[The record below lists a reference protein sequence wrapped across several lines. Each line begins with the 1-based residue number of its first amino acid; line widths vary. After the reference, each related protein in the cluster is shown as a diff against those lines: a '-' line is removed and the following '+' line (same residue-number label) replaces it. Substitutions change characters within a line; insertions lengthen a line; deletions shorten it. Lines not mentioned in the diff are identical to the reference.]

1 MAVSK
6 CPYEDAL
13 LGALWDKLGHLTRT
27 DKEQRVKKRLNL
39 VVIGSGR
46 KCTDLLDRFEK
57 RVFESIRARIVAI
70 VDTGEE
76 ASAVAQA
83 EDRGVFVT
91 RDLRKVLQRKDVDL
105 IINLADDKGISK
117 MVLQEKGKQVVFLDD
132 GAAQLLGELVVAE
145 GLLDRT
151 RGELARMT
159 TLYEAV
165 INAFFHEDVMLIGRD
180 YGILDINDTL
190 LKKMGLTRA
199 SALGLH
205 CYELSHDRDKPCDGK
220 EHPCPLMECLGTGRA
235 SQATH
240 VHRDKEDN
248 PRYYSISCYPIFS
261 NHAVQGVIEIS
272 KDITKDILLQR
283 RLVEQQ
289 KLASVGQLAAGV
301 AHEINNPLTTILTT
315 ALLIQE
321 ETDREDP
328 NYNELET
335 IANETLRC
343 RKIVTSLLDFA
354 RQSKPAKAFHDIN
367 QVVRDSMAL
376 TRKQAA
382 FKDVTFEAVLSEPLP
397 LVEID
402 KDQIQQCLINLAI
415 NAIEATDP
423 GGKIRFA
430 SRLVPEK
437 EGVEI
442 TVSDTGGGIPK
453 NALDRIFE
461 PFFTSKEGGT
471 GLGLA
476 ITHGILEQHDG
487 TIDLES
493 KEGEGTTFRIH
504 LPLRRGERDA

>member
-1 MAVSK
+1 MRFQMM
-6 CPYEDAL
+6 
-13 LGALWDKLGHLTRT
+13 WDERGPSTRIY
-27 DKEQRVKKRLNL
+27 KEQRVKKRLNIA
-39 VVIGSGR
+39 VIGSGP
-46 KCTDLLDRFEK
+46 KCRDLLERFEK
-57 RVFESIRARIVAI
+57 RVFETLHPAIVAI

-76 ASAVAQA
+76 ASDMTHA
-83 EDRGVFVT
+83 EDHGVFVT
-91 RDLRKVLQRKDVDL
+91 RDLRKVLQRKDIDL
-105 IINLADDKGISK
+105 IVSLTDDKGVSK

-132 GAAQLLGELVVAE
+132 GAAQLLGEIVVAD
-145 GLLDRT
+145 GLLDRA
-151 RGELARMT
+151 REELGRMT

-199 SALGLH
+199 SALGMH

-235 SQATH
+235 SRATH

-261 NHAVQGVIEIS
+261 NHTVQGVIEIS
-272 KDITKDILLQR
+272 KDITNDILLQK

-328 NYNELET
+328 NYRELEI
-335 IANETLRC
+335 IAKETLRC

-354 RQSKPAKAFHDIN
+354 RQSKPAKALYDIN

-382 FKDVTFEAVLSEPLP
+382 FKDVAFEAVLSEPLP

-415 NAIEATDP
+415 NGIEASDP

-437 EGVEI
+437 QVVEI
-442 TVSDTGGGIPK
+442 TVSDTGGGIPEQ
-453 NALDRIFE
+453 ALDRIFD
-461 PFFTSKEGGT
+461 PFFTSKETGT

-476 ITHGILEQHDG
+476 ITHGIIEQHDG
-487 TIDLES
+487 SIDVES
-493 KEGEGTTFRIH
+493 KVGEGTTFRIH
-504 LPLRRGERDA
+504 LPLRKGDRDA

>member
-1 MAVSK
+1 
-6 CPYEDAL
+6 
-13 LGALWDKLGHLTRT
+13 
-27 DKEQRVKKRLNL
+27 VKKIVNIA
-39 VVIGSGR
+39 VIGGGP
-46 KCTDLLDRFEK
+46 KCRDLLERFEK
-57 RVFESIRARIVAI
+57 RVFETLHPAIVAI

-76 ASAVAQA
+76 ASAVTHA
-83 EDRGVFVT
+83 EEHGVFVT
-91 RDLRKVLQRKDVDL
+91 RDLHEVLHRKDIDL
-105 IINLADDKGISK
+105 IINLTRDKGISK
-117 MVLQEKGKQVVFLDD
+117 TVLQEKGKQVLFLDD
-132 GAAQLLGELVVAE
+132 EAAQLLGELVLAD

-151 RGELARMT
+151 REELARMRN
-159 TLYEAV
+159 LYEAV

-180 YGILDINDTL
+180 YSILDINDTL

-199 SALGLH
+199 SALGMH

-220 EHPCPLMECLGTGRA
+220 EHPCPLMECLGNGKA
-235 SQATH
+235 SRATH

-261 NHAVQGVIEIS
+261 NQEAQGAIEIS
-272 KDITKDILLQR
+272 KDITKDILLQK

-321 ETDREDP
+321 EMDPEDP
-328 NYNELET
+328 YYHDLET

-354 RQSKPAKAFHDIN
+354 RQSKPAKALHDVN
-367 QVVRDSMAL
+367 KVVRESMAL

-382 FKDVTFEAVLSEPLP
+382 FKDVVFEALLSEPLP
-397 LVEID
+397 LVDID

-415 NAIEATDP
+415 NGIEATDP

-437 EGVEI
+437 EAVEI
-442 TVSDTGGGIPK
+442 TVSDTGRGIPES
-453 NALDRIFE
+453 ALDRIFE
-461 PFFTSKEGGT
+461 PFFTSKESGT

-476 ITHGILEQHDG
+476 ITHGIIEQHG
-487 TIDLES
+487 GSIDVES

-504 LPLRRGERDA
+504 LPIRKGDEDAR

>member
-1 MAVSK
+1 
-6 CPYEDAL
+6 
-13 LGALWDKLGHLTRT
+13 
-27 DKEQRVKKRLNL
+27 
-39 VVIGSGR
+39 
-46 KCTDLLDRFEK
+46 
-57 RVFESIRARIVAI
+57 
-70 VDTGEE
+70 
-76 ASAVAQA
+76 
-83 EDRGVFVT
+83 
-91 RDLRKVLQRKDVDL
+91 
-105 IINLADDKGISK
+105 
-117 MVLQEKGKQVVFLDD
+117 
-132 GAAQLLGELVVAE
+132 
-145 GLLDRT
+145 
-151 RGELARMT
+151 
-159 TLYEAV
+159 
-165 INAFFHEDVMLIGRD
+165 VMLIGRD
-180 YGILDINDTL
+180 YSILDINDTL

-199 SALGLH
+199 SALGMH

-220 EHPCPLMECLGTGRA
+220 EHPCPLMECLGTGKA

-261 NHAVQGVIEIS
+261 NHVAQGVIEIS
-272 KDITKDILLQR
+272 KDITKDILLQKK
-283 RLVEQQ
+283 LVEQQ

-328 NYNELET
+328 NYQELET

-354 RQSKPAKAFHDIN
+354 RQSKPAKALHDIN
-367 QVVRDSMAL
+367 QVVRESMAL

-382 FKDVTFEAVLSEPLP
+382 FKDVGFEAVLSEPLP

-415 NAIEATDP
+415 NGIDATDP

-437 EGVEI
+437 GAVEI
-442 TVSDTGGGIPK
+442 TVSDTGGGIPEQ
-453 NALDRIFE
+453 ALGRIFD
-461 PFFTSKEGGT
+461 PFFTSKESGT

-476 ITHGILEQHDG
+476 ITHGIIEQHDG
-487 TIDLES
+487 SIDVES
-493 KEGEGTTFRIH
+493 KEDEGTTFRIH
-504 LPLRRGERDA
+504 LPVHRGEQNA

>member
-1 MAVSK
+1 
-6 CPYEDAL
+6 
-13 LGALWDKLGHLTRT
+13 
-27 DKEQRVKKRLNL
+27 VKKNLNIALIGNRHKCL
-39 VVIGSGR
+39 V
-46 KCTDLLDRFEK
+46 LLDRFEK
-57 RVFESIRARIVAI
+57 RVVEIVHARVVAI
-70 VDTGEE
+70 VDTEDD
-76 ASAVAQA
+76 ASSETHA
-83 EDRGVFVT
+83 EDRGALVT
-91 RDLRKVLQRKDVDL
+91 RDLREVLSRKDIDL
-105 IINLADDKGISK
+105 VVNLSGDKGISER
-117 MVLQEKGKQVVFLDD
+117 VLQEKGKRALFLDD
-132 GAAQLLGELVVAE
+132 GAAQLLEEMAVTD
-145 GLLDRT
+145 GLLEKA
-151 RGELARMT
+151 RGELARMK

-165 INAFFHEDVMLIGRD
+165 INAFFHEDVMVIGRD
-180 YGILDINDTL
+180 YTILDINDTL
-190 LKKMGLTRA
+190 LKKMGLKRGA
-199 SALGLH
+199 VRGMH

-220 EHPCPLMECLGTGRA
+220 EHPCPLMECIGTGRA

-261 NHAVQGVIEIS
+261 DHVVQGVIEIS
-272 KDITKDILLQR
+272 KDITKDILLQK

-315 ALLIQE
+315 ALLLQE
-321 ETDREDP
+321 DTDPEDP
-328 NYNELET
+328 NYRELET

-354 RQSKPAKAFHDIN
+354 RQSKPAKALHDIN
-367 QVVRDSMAL
+367 QVIRESMAL

-382 FKDVTFEAVLSEPLP
+382 FKDVAFDAVLSEPLP
-397 LVEID
+397 LADID

-437 EGVEI
+437 KGLEI
-442 TVSDTGGGIPK
+442 TVSDTGGGIPEQ
-453 NALDRIFE
+453 ALGRIFD
-461 PFFTSKEGGT
+461 PFFTSKETGT

-476 ITHGILEQHDG
+476 ITHGIIEQHDG
-487 TIDLES
+487 TIDVES

-504 LPLRRGERDA
+504 LPIPRGEQDA